1 MTFKIRVS
9 CCKNHVDRVTKAE
22 LLTAGERTM
31 ETRGPTVPGWKVL
44 DCFWKFSAVHRRG
57 EAEALMGVCHSWL
70 NDDFLNVLQR
80 IPGFFSKPLMYERV

>member
-22 LLTAGERTM
+22 LLTAGERAL

-44 DCFWKFSAVHRRG
+44 DCFWKFSAVHRHG
-57 EAEALMGVCHSWL
+57 EAEALMGVCHSWRHLPFRL
-70 NDDFLNVLQR
+70 NLAVF
-80 IPGFFSKPLMYERV
+80 